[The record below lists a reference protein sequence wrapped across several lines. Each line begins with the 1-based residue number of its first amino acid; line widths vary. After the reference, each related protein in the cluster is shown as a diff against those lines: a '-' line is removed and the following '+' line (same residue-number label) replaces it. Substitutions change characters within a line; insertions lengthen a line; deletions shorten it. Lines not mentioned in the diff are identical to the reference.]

1 MIADFVNGHIPDFV
15 WALAAF
21 VVFVLILFKVGLK
34 PVAAALDARE
44 AKLARELKESE
55 EAYAKARAL
64 KDQLDAQM
72 RNAEAKIGE
81 MMAEARRDGE
91 ALKAQ
96 LVEHGRGELDAVR
109 TRSLREI
116 EAARAA
122 AIIGLRAEVADIATQ
137 VAEKIVRQNL
147 DARRN
152 DDLVGAAIEA
162 YEAQQA
168 RK

>member
-1 MIADFVNGHIPDFV
+1 MDFLLNHAYSFWFGFGAFIIFAFLIAKLGI
-15 WALAAF
+15 
-21 VVFVLILFKVGLK
+21 K
-34 PVAAALDARE
+34 PIVQAIDARE

-55 EAYAKARAL
+55 EAYAKARTL

-91 ALKAQ
+91 ALKVQ
-96 LVEHGRGELDAVR
+96 LIEQGRGELDAAR

-122 AIIGLRAEVADIATQ
+122 AIISLRAEVAEIATL

-147 DARRN
+147 DARQN
-152 DDLVGAAIEA
+152 EQLVGAAIDA
-162 YEAQQA
+162 YEAQA

>member
-1 MIADFVNGHIPDFV
+1 VDFLLNHANSFYFGFGAFIIFAFLIAKLGI
-15 WALAAF
+15 
-21 VVFVLILFKVGLK
+21 K
-34 PVAAALDARE
+34 PIVQAIDARE

-55 EAYAKARAL
+55 EAYAKARTL

-72 RNAEAKIGE
+72 RSAEGRIAE

-116 EAARAA
+116 EAARAG
-122 AIIGLRAEVADIATQ
+122 AIISLRAEVADIATQ

-147 DARRN
+147 DARQN
-152 DDLVGAAIEA
+152 EQLVGAAIDA
-162 YEAQQA
+162 YEARV

>member
-1 MIADFVNGHIPDFV
+1 MDFLLNHAHSFYFGFGAFIIFSFLIAKLGI
-15 WALAAF
+15 
-21 VVFVLILFKVGLK
+21 K
-34 PVAAALDARE
+34 PIVQAIDARE

-55 EAYAKARAL
+55 EAYAKARTL

-72 RNAEAKIGE
+72 RSAEGRIAE

-116 EAARAA
+116 EAARAG
-122 AIIGLRAEVADIATQ
+122 AIISLRAEVADIATQ

-147 DARRN
+147 DSRQN
-152 DDLVGAAIEA
+152 EQLVGAAIDA
-162 YEAQQA
+162 YEARV

>member
-1 MIADFVNGHIPDFV
+1 MDFLLNHAHSFYFGV
-15 WALAAF
+15 AAF
-21 VVFVLILFKVGLK
+21 TIFAFLIAKLGIK
-34 PVAAALDARE
+34 PIVQAIDARE

-55 EAYAKARAL
+55 EAYAKARTL

-72 RNAEAKIGE
+72 RSAEGRIAE
-81 MMAEARRDGE
+81 MLAEARRDGE

-96 LVEHGRGELDAVR
+96 LVEHGRTELDAVR

-122 AIIGLRAEVADIATQ
+122 AILGLRAEVADIATQ

-147 DARRN
+147 DARLN
-152 DDLVGAAIEA
+152 DNLVGAAIDA
-162 YEAQQA
+162 YEAQV

>member
-1 MIADFVNGHIPDFV
+1 VDFLLNHAHSFYFGFGAFIIFAFLIAKLGI
-15 WALAAF
+15 
-21 VVFVLILFKVGLK
+21 K
-34 PVAAALDARE
+34 PIVQAIDARE

-55 EAYAKARAL
+55 EAYAKARTL

-72 RNAEAKIGE
+72 RTSEGRIAE

-96 LVEHGRGELDAVR
+96 LVEHGSTELEAVR

-116 EAARAA
+116 EAARAG
-122 AIIGLRAEVADIATQ
+122 AIISLRAEVADIATQ

-147 DARRN
+147 DARQN
-152 DDLVGAAIEA
+152 EQLVGAAIDA
-162 YEAQQA
+162 YEARV

>member
-1 MIADFVNGHIPDFV
+1 MDFLLNHAHSFYFGVGAFIVFAFLIAKLGI
-15 WALAAF
+15 
-21 VVFVLILFKVGLK
+21 K
-34 PVAAALDARE
+34 PIVQAIDARE

-55 EAYAKARAL
+55 EAYAKARTL

-72 RNAEAKIGE
+72 RNAEAKISE

-91 ALKAQ
+91 AHKAQ
-96 LVEHGRGELDAVR
+96 LIEQGRVELEAVR

-122 AIIGLRAEVADIATQ
+122 AIISLRAEVADIATMA
-137 VAEKIVRQNL
+137 AEKIVRQKL
-147 DARRN
+147 DARQN
-152 DDLVGAAIEA
+152 DQLVGAAIDA
-162 YEAQQA
+162 YETRI

>member
-1 MIADFVNGHIPDFV
+1 MDFLLNHAHSFYFGF
-15 WALAAF
+15 AAF
-21 VVFVLILFKVGLK
+21 IIFAFLIAKLGIK
-34 PVAAALDARE
+34 PIVQAIDARE

-55 EAYAKARAL
+55 EAYAKARTL

-72 RNAEAKIGE
+72 RSAEGRIAE
-81 MMAEARRDGE
+81 MLAEARRDGE

-96 LVEHGRGELDAVR
+96 LVEHGRTELDAVR

-147 DARRN
+147 DARQN
-152 DDLVGAAIEA
+152 DNLVGAAIDA
-162 YEAQQA
+162 YEARV

>member
-1 MIADFVNGHIPDFV
+1 MDFLLNHAYSFWFGFGAFIIFAFLIAKLGI
-15 WALAAF
+15 
-21 VVFVLILFKVGLK
+21 K
-34 PVAAALDARE
+34 PIVQAIDARE

-55 EAYAKARAL
+55 EAYAKARTL

-72 RNAEAKIGE
+72 RNAEAKIAE

-91 ALKAQ
+91 AHKAQ
-96 LVEHGRGELDAVR
+96 LVEQGRVDLEAVR

-122 AIIGLRAEVADIATQ
+122 AIISLRAEVADIATMA
-137 VAEKIVRQNL
+137 AEKIVRQKL
-147 DARRN
+147 DARQN
-152 DDLVGAAIEA
+152 DQLVGAAIEA
-162 YEAQQA
+162 YETRI

>member
-1 MIADFVNGHIPDFV
+1 MEFLLDHANSFYFGF
-15 WALAAF
+15 AAF
-21 VVFVLILFKVGLK
+21 LIFFVLLAKFGIK
-34 PVAAALDARE
+34 PIVQAIDARE

-55 EAYAKARAL
+55 EAYAKARTL

-72 RNAEAKIGE
+72 RNAEAKIAE

-91 ALKAQ
+91 AHKAQ
-96 LVEHGRGELDAVR
+96 LIEQGRVELEAVR

-122 AIIGLRAEVADIATQ
+122 AIISLRAEVADIATMA
-137 VAEKIVRQNL
+137 AEKIVRQKL
-147 DARRN
+147 DARQN
-152 DDLVGAAIEA
+152 DQLVGAAIDA
-162 YEAQQA
+162 YETRI